1 MGGQPYRARQRR
13 TGLSDAHAAIFW
25 LLLRRSELKGDPW
38 GIAAF
43 GPEGTGLRSLGAP
56 KLSIPE
62 LAHHREMTRLLQD
75 VVDHGTGWLAALDDD
90 SVAGKTGTS
99 QDYRDDWFLGFNK
112 TLVVGVW
119 VGNDDRSP
127 MKGVTGGS
135 LPAQI
140 WRRFVS
146 AATPLVDRLKDSA
159 VGEVTS
165 FSLPMTVK
173 QAQCDQ
179 TACAAAYSSFR
190 SSDCTYQPNAG
201 QRRLSKKVVP
211 EALKLSRAFRLPQS
225 PVSAI
230 LTAALDAID
239 PSIP

>member
-1 MGGQPYRARQRR
+1 
-13 TGLSDAHAAIFW
+13 
-25 LLLRRSELKGDPW
+25 
-38 GIAAF
+38 
-43 GPEGTGLRSLGAP
+43 
-56 KLSIPE
+56 
-62 LAHHREMTRLLQD
+62 MTRLLQD
-75 VVDHGTGWLAALDDD
+75 VVDHGTGRAAALDDD

-99 QDYRDDWFLGFNK
+99 QDYRDAWFVGFNK
-112 TLVVGVW
+112 ALVVGVW

-173 QAQCDQ
+173 QVQCDQ
-179 TACAAAYSSFR
+179 IRLRVRLLIVR
-190 SSDCTYQPNAG
+190 SAHPIARTSPMPVSAG
-201 QRRLSKKVVP
+201 FAKRQFQKTP
-211 EALKLSRAFRLPQS
+211 LKLSRAFRLPQP

-230 LTAALDAID
+230 LTAVLDALD